1 MAGPYVIFA
10 AERAWKIASGE
21 AVDELRID
29 PEAAGNHVA
38 AEIAAKLR
46 QRGYQ
51 GEGVMLAL
59 PSAWCL
65 SAGISLE
72 GLAAS
77 DRAAMAFRLEE
88 KLPLAAE
95 NFTADFIEQGDR
107 AQGVC
112 VPNDRVSPLVEALEK
127 SGVVVQSVSPAA
139 ILALQQLGNGAT
151 GLLVWAEGDRTN
163 VFATDGGSGLAW
175 ALASN
180 DAELKVAVNLL
191 ALEIDGGD
199 ASVVDVARERKL
211 ELYTAAA
218 RTAGAV
224 LAGGVRPWVELRRGA
239 MAVEDPLRV
248 VRRPINAALAAAVA
262 LCLVLA
268 GIFFHRAHRY
278 DRLAQ
283 DYETTL
289 AQRFGQEFPGWMV
302 PVNVRTTVEAEL
314 RKLNLAGSSALPPE
328 AQESALRVLHD
339 VLSKISAE
347 SKISFDRLAFND
359 TSVELDGRSM
369 KYEDV
374 DGVIA
379 AAKAAGMEVPPPQM
393 RKLADNSWGFAVRG
407 SKPVRAASALTSS
420 AMEERP

>member
-1 MAGPYVIFA
+1 MAGPFVIFA
-10 AERAWKIASGE
+10 GERAWKIASGG
-21 AVDELRID
+21 AVDEVRID
-29 PEAAGNHVA
+29 PEATTNDVA
-38 AEIAAKLR
+38 AAVAAKLR
-46 QRGYQ
+46 ERGYQ
-51 GEGVMLAL
+51 GEGVVLAL

-72 GLAAS
+72 GLSAA

-107 AQGVC
+107 ALGVC
-112 VPNDRVSPLVEALEK
+112 VANDRASPLVEALEK
-127 SGVVVQSVSPAA
+127 SGVVVQSVSPAG
-139 ILALQQLGNGAT
+139 ILALQQLGNGAA

-163 VFATDGGSGLAW
+163 VFATEGGLGLAW

-191 ALEIDGGD
+191 ALEMDGDGG
-199 ASVVDVARERKL
+199 AVVDIARERNL
-211 ELYTAAA
+211 DLYTAAA

-224 LAGGVRPWVELRRGA
+224 LTGGARPWVELRRGA

-248 VRRPINAALAAAVA
+248 VRRRINAALAAAVA
-262 LCLVLA
+262 LCLVLT
-268 GIFFHRAHRY
+268 GVFFYRAHRD
-278 DRLAQ
+278 DRVAQ
-283 DYETTL
+283 DYETAL
-289 AQRFGQEFPGWMV
+289 AERFKQEFPGWAA
-302 PVNVRTTVEAEL
+302 PVNVRATVEAEL

-339 VLSKISAE
+339 VLSKIPAE

-359 TSVELDGRSM
+359 TSVELEGRSM

-393 RKLADNSWGFAVRG
+393 RKLADNSWGFAVHG
-407 SKPVRAASALTSS
+407 SKAIGTAALTSS
-420 AMEERP
+420 SEGRP

>member
-1 MAGPYVIFA
+1 MAGPFVIFA
-10 AERAWKIASGE
+10 GEGVWKIVSGG
-21 AVDELRID
+21 AVDEVRID
-29 PEAAGNHVA
+29 PEATANDIAVVVA
-38 AEIAAKLR
+38 LKLR
-46 QRGYQ
+46 GRGYQ

-72 GLAAS
+72 GLSAS
-77 DRAAMAFRLEE
+77 DQAAMAFRLEE

-107 AQGVC
+107 ALGVC
-112 VPNDRVSPLVEALEK
+112 APNDRVSPLVEVLEQ

-139 ILALQQLGNGAT
+139 VLALQHLGNAAA
-151 GLLVWAEGDRTN
+151 GLLVWTEGDRTN
-163 VFATDGGSGLAW
+163 VFATDGGLGLAW

-191 ALEIDGGD
+191 ALEMEGGG
-199 ASVVDVARERKL
+199 SVLDVARERNL
-211 ELYTAAA
+211 DLHTAAT

-262 LCLVLA
+262 LCLVLT
-268 GIFFHRAHRY
+268 GVFFYRAHRY

-289 AQRFGQEFPGWMV
+289 ARRFGQEFPGWAA
-302 PVNVRTTVEAEL
+302 PVNVRATVEAEL
-314 RKLNLAGSSALPPE
+314 RKLNLAGPSALPPE

-339 VLSKISAE
+339 VLAKIPAD

-359 TSVELDGRSM
+359 TSVELEGRSL

-407 SKPVRAASALTSS
+407 SKPVRAPSALTSS
-420 AMEERP
+420 ATEGRP